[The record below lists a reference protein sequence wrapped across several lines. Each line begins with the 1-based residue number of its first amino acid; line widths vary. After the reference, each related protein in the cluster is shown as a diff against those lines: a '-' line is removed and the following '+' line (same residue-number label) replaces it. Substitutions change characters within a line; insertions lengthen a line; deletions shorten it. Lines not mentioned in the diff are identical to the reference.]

1 MDKTGN
7 TASLVLAIGKPE
19 FAERLLAA
27 TSARVQHDAA
37 AVMIFYPAAPPAVL
51 VDRLKP
57 AERSYLYGDYLSGVY
72 TLSPFYRVARSLK
85 APRVDRIRDIAPH
98 GFTQSEYHRRYFAL
112 IGVDD
117 MMGLLIPATD
127 NETVFMSFSRSS
139 GRPRFTVAET
149 RGLGALTEVLAAAV
163 QRHAEIAGP
172 LASRHMAAAAAA
184 PRVRQPAPSG
194 LTQREAQVVNLM
206 LEGHSSR
213 AIGEVLK
220 ISGETVRVHRR
231 NIYEKLGVSSQA
243 ELFRWFLNSRN

>member
-1 MDKTGN
+1 MIRNDSI
-7 TASLVLAIGKPE
+7 AELILAVGRPA
-19 FAERLLAA
+19 FPERLVAA
-27 TSARVQHDAA
+27 AGATVPHDAA
-37 AVMIFYPAAPPAVL
+37 ALMILHPAAPPAVL

-72 TLSPFYRVARSLK
+72 TLSPFYRAAQKLK
-85 APRVDRIRDIAPH
+85 GPRVDRIMDIAPK
-98 GFTQSEYHRRYFAL
+98 GFTQSEYYRRYFAL

-117 MMGLLIPATD
+117 MIGLLIPASD
-127 NETVFMSFSRSS
+127 SETVFMSFSRSS
-139 GRPRFTVAET
+139 GSPRFTAAEARSVAAPI
-149 RGLGALTEVLAAAV
+149 GLFSAAV
-163 QRHAEIAGP
+163 TRHTEIAGP
-172 LASRHMAAAAAA
+172 LASRHIASAAASPAADKA
-184 PRVRQPAPSG
+184 QPSG

-243 ELFRWFLNSRN
+243 ELFRWFLSRQA